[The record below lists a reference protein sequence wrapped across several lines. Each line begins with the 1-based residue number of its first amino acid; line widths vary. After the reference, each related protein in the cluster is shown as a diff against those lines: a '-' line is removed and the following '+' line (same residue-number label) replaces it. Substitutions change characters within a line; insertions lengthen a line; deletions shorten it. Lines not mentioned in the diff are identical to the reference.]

1 MTLGCEFGVRRSV
14 VVLVC
19 AGACCQGFVLVK
31 AVAKMENPEEV
42 LQSLDEFAK
51 LKPKDIPRELE
62 DYLSY
67 VAKTGDPVY
76 QWSIVKCLFREKL
89 LNVIT
94 EFHETSP
101 TIDLPPCPNVD
112 PFNYES
118 MKNSLLERLDSFP
131 SAPFTVQRLC
141 ELLTTPRKEYSR
153 ADKFMRAVE
162 KNILVVSTREPG
174 NVRRFDNNGQPELLM
189 NGVMDGRGIE
199 LGEAIETV
207 SSEGVNLMHSD
218 ENEVNVTENENV
230 PVECAGME
238 EIDMEEQ
245 GDRMEGTN
253 SNWEKEQSEVLVQNE
268 EDGNL
273 NYDGYNGEG
282 ENKSK
287 ESSECFEVN
296 STESD
301 ESGSESAELPV
312 VAENVVDSIS
322 RDISEDSHPVVNVC
336 SPRSKEQLGKMD
348 ESSDFKPDDSRDETN
363 LIENSAVEGSMTPKE
378 TIEEE
383 TVVNLPPK
391 GTESTSSEQE
401 SIENSSPSE
410 DLSKSESETETETV
424 AAAEGLC
431 ENTDTGSLV
440 SETES
445 LEPATSSAETTCAT
459 DSESIAVPLEQ
470 PCDECVET
478 DVNAET
484 KTVTVE
490 VTSSNTEQCNP
501 DDIISADVSEN
512 KKLEEVSS
520 SPLAE
525 PEDIAE
531 NGGDSKTEKP
541 ADEGVVVC
549 NQVEAM
555 EVDDSS
561 GSTQLVSAD
570 VVEPMDESEQP
581 TDS

>member
-19 AGACCQGFVLVK
+19 ACVCCQGFVLVQ

-336 SPRSKEQLGKMD
+336 SPRSKEHLGKMD
-348 ESSDFKPDDSRDETN
+348 ENSDFKPDDSRDETN
-363 LIENSAVEGSMTPKE
+363 LIENSAVEGSTTPKE
-378 TIEEE
+378 TIEE

-391 GTESTSSEQE
+391 GTESSSSEQE
-401 SIENSSPSE
+401 SVEDSSPSE
-410 DLSKSESETETETV
+410 DLSKSDSDTETV
-424 AAAEGLC
+424 AAGEGLC
-431 ENTDTGSLV
+431 EHTDTGSLV

-459 DSESIAVPLEQ
+459 DSESTAIPLKQ
-470 PCDECVET
+470 PCDGCVET

-490 VTSSNTEQCNP
+490 VTSSNTEQYNP

-561 GSTQLVSAD
+561 GSTHLVSAD

>member
-1 MTLGCEFGVRRSV
+1 MV
-14 VVLVC
+14 VVC
-19 AGACCQGFVLVK
+19 AVVCCQGFVFVDEI
-31 AVAKMENPEEV
+31 VTMENPEEV

-76 QWSIVKCLFREKL
+76 QWSVVKCLFREKL

-94 EFHETSP
+94 EFHETNP

-174 NVRRFDNNGQPELLM
+174 NVRRFDSSGQPELLM

-207 SSEGVNLMHSD
+207 SSEGANLMHSD

-245 GDRMEGTN
+245 GDHIEATN

-268 EDGNL
+268 EDGSL
-273 NYDGYNGEG
+273 NYDGYSGEG

-312 VAENVVDSIS
+312 VTENIVDSLS
-322 RDISEDSHPVVNVC
+322 RDVSGDSHPVVEVC
-336 SPRSKEQLGKMD
+336 SSRSKEDLGKLD
-348 ESSDFKPDDSRDETN
+348 EISDLKADGSKDETN
-363 LIENSAVEGSMTPKE
+363 LTESSAVEGSMTPKE
-378 TIEEE
+378 TNEE
-383 TVVNLPPK
+383 TEVNLPPK
-391 GTESTSSEQE
+391 GTESMSSDQE
-401 SIENSSPSE
+401 SIENSLPSE
-410 DLSKSESETETETV
+410 DLSKSGSDIETV
-424 AAAEGLC
+424 PAAGGLC
-431 ENTDTGSLV
+431 EKTDTGDVV
-440 SETES
+440 SETEN
-445 LEPATSSAETTCAT
+445 LESATSSIDTTCAT
-459 DSESIAVPLEQ
+459 DSATTTIPLKQ
-470 PCDECVET
+470 TCAGCVET
-478 DVNAET
+478 DVNSAT
-484 KTVTVE
+484 KTATVE
-490 VTSSNTEQCNP
+490 VTSNNTEQYIP
-501 DDIISADVSEN
+501 DDIIVADVSEN

-520 SPLAE
+520 SLPAE
-525 PEDIAE
+525 PEDTSE
-531 NGGDSKTEKP
+531 NGGDSKTDQ
-541 ADEGVVVC
+541 AAGEGVVVC
-549 NQVEAM
+549 HQDEAM

-581 TDS
+581 LDS